1 MFNYLSE
8 NYQINQ
14 YHEDNY
20 TSGGIYIDSPDDP
33 NVSGGDE
40 FYLFPKLP
48 LIKSNIENNDS
59 KAFQI

>member
-1 MFNYLSE
+1 MKR
-8 NYQINQ
+8 II
-14 YHEDNY
+14 
-20 TSGGIYIDSPDDP
+20 IYIDSPDDP

-40 FYLFPKLP
+40 LYLFPKLP